1 MHVPSVSSIAVAGFV
16 VLGHSVLPHPTPAL
30 ECSRRRHLH
39 FFKFECVSAS
49 LGGLFISV
57 FFSSACIAEFEC
69 GVCGYMAFLDAVMSA
84 GSHSAFAFV
93 LCNVLAKAQRCS
105 TACCEHS
112 GVALCSQRPRHFW
125 PLLSHGQDL
134 CKRLVEDDTEKKT
147 KLLSCCVMVWQK
159 HSGVALLVAS
169 TAV

>member
-1 MHVPSVSSIAVAGFV
+1 LSWVILFFLILLRLWSAHVVGIYIFSSLSVFPPR
-16 VLGHSVLPHPTPAL
+16 LGVCL
-30 ECSRRRHLH
+30 
-39 FFKFECVSAS
+39 S
-49 LGGLFISV
+49 LC

-147 KLLSCCVMVWQK
+147 KLLSCCVMVWQQ